1 MSSNDPVSEFLARE
15 QSALADIGDDFVHA
29 PEPTAPNNNLG
40 QNGFLNG
47 GNLTNGG
54 TTDFNA
60 AFIENNQQDPSFFD
74 SDGNQSTNRR
84 TSPTLSNSR
93 SQSIQ
98 PEEEPEKIRK
108 WREQQKELIEKKG
121 F

>member
-1 MSSNDPVSEFLARE
+1 
-15 QSALADIGDDFVHA
+15 
-29 PEPTAPNNNLG
+29 
-40 QNGFLNG
+40 
-47 GNLTNGG
+47 LTNGG

-74 SDGNQSTNRR
+74 SDGNQSTNRKYIFFIFHSINFLGR